1 MADGALGQ
9 FVQNVS
15 EGISDETKKTV
26 KAAGTQLGVVK
37 PQKPKNIPTQQ
48 QIDARAAR
56 AKAEADAML
65 AKRRAELNEISTSQ
79 VSEQPPAPN
88 AAPTPE
94 QQRHDQAA
102 EYMRQEAFITAQRL
116 GQAPRQE
123 APRREEALPETK
135 TPPPLEQV
143 PSKGLFGVK
152 KKPGNTALV
161 DAQRRTEVKSGKLG

>member
-15 EGISDETKKTV
+15 EGIADETKKTV
-26 KAAGTQLGVVK
+26 KAAGTQLGVI
-37 PQKPKNIPTQQ
+37 KPKSVKVPTQQ
-48 QIDARAAR
+48 QIDARAAQ
-56 AKAEADAML
+56 AKVQADALL
-65 AKRRAELNEISTSQ
+65 AQRRAELNEISTPQ
-79 VSEQPPAPN
+79 VSEQPPAST
-88 AAPTPE
+88 ATPTPE
-94 QQRHDQAA
+94 QKRHEQAA
-102 EYMRQEAFITAQRL
+102 EYMKQEAFATAQRL

-152 KKPGNTALV
+152 KKPSNTALV